1 MVDNKNNSS
10 KSKIILI
17 IIILILIV
25 MILSAT
31 YAYFILL
38 ISKEEDSTRLY
49 TGTLDVQYE
58 QGNIMYG
65 DMFYPRS
72 RPVDLND
79 DFRTY
84 INSFTVT
91 NTGTLDG
98 YVRIGLDVSEN
109 EFPDNAL
116 SYRIFNES
124 GVEFLSGTISSE
136 DSFTLADNLFMRSG
150 ESASYTIQ
158 IWLEENGMQQNK
170 SKGKKMVA
178 AIEVTETQII
188 E

>member
-10 KSKIILI
+10 KNKIILI

-38 ISKEEDSTRLY
+38 VSKEEDSTQLY

-58 QGNIMYG
+58 QGNIIYG

-72 RPVDLND
+72 RPESLEDN
-79 DFRTY
+79 FRTY

-98 YVRIGLDVSEN
+98 YVRIGLHVVEN
-109 EFPDNAL
+109 EFPDDGL
-116 SYRIFNES
+116 SYRIFNGE
-124 GVEFLSGTISSE
+124 GELFLSGTISSL
-136 DSFTLADNLFMRSG
+136 DSYTLADNIFMRSG

-158 IWLEENGMQQNK
+158 IWLEENGRQQNK
-170 SKGKKMVA
+170 SRGKKMVA